1 MTLHTRKG
9 YDFADRLAAGRHR
22 KAAGAVLPDRRRGHR
37 LRREPPGG
45 VRPAPTALARRGR
58 DPCAFDLIELEEQ
71 DLRRV
76 PIEERKAALAKL
88 LRRSTY
94 GIAFNEHCSGDGAIV
109 YRHAWRLA
117 PRVLY
122 RSGWGHPIEVAAR
135 RLWIKVKNPAAPA
148 VTREAEEEWN
158 QMRTLLRGARM
169 GKFPMDQRIESFLT
183 DVLALAG
190 EDPEAIR
197 EGVRVALADC
207 EEIFRAQEMQK
218 RM

>member
-1 MTLHTRKG
+1 MRAWLRG
-9 YDFADRLAAGRHR
+9 YCIEAAGVTLSRC
-22 KAAGAVLPDRRRGHR
+22 PRG
-37 LRREPPGG
+37 
-45 VRPAPTALARRGR
+45 
-58 DPCAFDLIELEEQ
+58 
-71 DLRRV
+71 
-76 PIEERKAALAKL
+76 
-88 LRRSTY
+88 
-94 GIAFNEHCSGDGAIV
+94 
-109 YRHAWRLA
+109 
-117 PRVLY
+117 
-122 RSGWGHPIEVAAR
+122 
-135 RLWIKVKNPAAPA
+135 LWIKVKNPAAPA